1 MCNYNLCPFC
11 PHSNGWEPTSND
23 LMDMDIFKTIV
34 NRINEIKYS
43 GYVVLFGKGEPFL
56 NDNLLK
62 ML

>member
-1 MCNYNLCPFC
+1 
-11 PHSNGWEPTSND
+11 
-23 LMDMDIFKTIV
+23 MDMDIFKTIV
-34 NRINEIKYS
+34 NRINEINYS